1 MSGTIP
7 RINKKQLNSNNKN
20 KFKVRVIQLNTLTTN
35 NKQLNN
41 YMFDF
46 QLEEKVWFWI
56 LLAIPVIILLF
67 AVLQFWK
74 YRTQKRF
81 ANSKLLKRL
90 SPNQSLFKS
99 ILKIV
104 VLCLA
109 IACFAI
115 ALVNPKIGTKL
126 ETVKRQGVDIVF
138 AVDVSKSMLAED
150 VAPNRLEKSKQLVT
164 QIINNL
170 ASDRVGI
177 IAYAGK
183 AFPQLP
189 ITTDYASAKMFLNNM
204 NTDMLSSQGT
214 AISEAI
220 ELAKTYFDD
229 EEQTN
234 RVLII
239 ISDGEDH
246 GEMAS
251 NIAEEASDEGIR
263 IFTIGVGDVKGGP
276 IPIKRNGILLNYKK
290 DNQGETVVTKLNE
303 ETLKDI
309 ADEANGAYING
320 NNTADVIKEIKE
332 ILNNMDK
339 TEFEAKEFADYKD
352 QFQWFL
358 GFGVFFLF
366 LDIFFLERKTGWLKR
381 LNLFNENF

>member
-1 MSGTIP
+1 M
-7 RINKKQLNSNNKN
+7 
-20 KFKVRVIQLNTLTTN
+20 
-35 NKQLNN
+35 
-41 YMFDF
+41 F
-46 QLEEKVWFWI
+46 QLEEKIWFWT
-56 LLAIPVIILLF
+56 LAIIPVIIVLFLL
-67 AVLQFWK
+67 LQFWR
-74 YRTQKRF
+74 YRTQKKF
-81 ANSKLLKRL
+81 ADKALLKRL
-90 SPNQSLFKS
+90 SPNKSLFKS
-99 ILKIV
+99 ILKVV

-109 IACFAI
+109 FLCLTI

-126 ETVKRQGVDIVF
+126 ETVKREGVDIVF

-150 VAPNRLEKSKQLVT
+150 IAPNRLEKSKQLVT

-214 AISEAI
+214 AINEAI
-220 ELAKTYFDD
+220 KLATTYFDN

-246 GEMAS
+246 SEDAVAV
-251 NIAEEASDEGIR
+251 AEQAHDEGIR
-263 IFTIGVGDVKGGP
+263 IFTIGVGDIKGGP
-276 IPIKRNGILLNYKK
+276 IPIKRNGIVLNYKK
-290 DNQGETVVTKLNE
+290 DSQGETVITRLNE
-303 ETLKDI
+303 DTLKKI
-309 ADEANGAYING
+309 ADEADGVYING
-320 NNTADVIKEIKE
+320 KSTNDVVENIRE
-332 ILNNMDK
+332 ILNGMDK
-339 TEFEAKEFADYKD
+339 TEFEAKQFADFED

-358 GFGVFFLF
+358 GLGIFFLLIDVF
-366 LDIFFLERKTGWLKR
+366 LLERKTGWLKK
-381 LNLFNENF
+381 LNLFNENL

>member
-1 MSGTIP
+1 M
-7 RINKKQLNSNNKN
+7 
-20 KFKVRVIQLNTLTTN
+20 
-35 NKQLNN
+35 
-41 YMFDF
+41 Y
-46 QLEEKVWFWI
+46 QLEEKIWFWI
-56 LLAIPVIILLF
+56 LVVIPVIIVIFL
-67 AVLQFWK
+67 VLQFWK
-74 YRTQKRF
+74 YRIQKRF
-81 ANSKLLKRL
+81 ANKVSLNKL

-99 ILKIV
+99 ILKVI

-109 IACFAI
+109 FACIAI

-126 ETVKRQGVDIVF
+126 ETVKREGVDIVF

-150 VAPNRLEKSKQLVT
+150 IAPNRLEKSKQLVT

-189 ITTDYASAKMFLNNM
+189 ITTDYASAKMFLQNM

-220 ELAKTYFDD
+220 ELAKTYFDN

-246 GEMAS
+246 GQAATS
-251 NIAEEASDEGIR
+251 VAEEAEAEGIR
-263 IFTIGVGDVKGGP
+263 IFTIGVGNIKGGP
-276 IPIKRNGILLNYKK
+276 IPIKRNGIVLNYKK
-290 DNQGETVVTKLNE
+290 DNKGETVITRLNE
-303 ETLKDI
+303 DTLKDI
-309 ADEANGAYING
+309 AKEADGSYING
-320 NNTADVIKEIKE
+320 ENTIEVVDHIRDVLSK
-332 ILNNMDK
+332 MDK
-339 TEFEAKEFADYKD
+339 TEFEAKEFADFKD

-358 GFGVFFLF
+358 GLGIFFLF